1 MYGAPK
7 GSWRKIILCAR
18 DSILCERESI
28 LLISRSHK
36 KVTGAPSRKWSTE
49 ETTVSLQ
56 TVIFM
61 WRNGSAYI
69 I

>member
-1 MYGAPK
+1 MEKKKVSCAHY
-7 GSWRKIILCAR
+7 IL
-18 DSILCERESI
+18 
-28 LLISRSHK
+28 SRSHK
-36 KVTGAPSRKWSTE
+36 ILFRAHDIVSRSHEKVTGAPSRKWSTE

-56 TVIFM
+56 TVVFM